1 VARVAPNV
9 SPAAR
14 AATRPVVSSGRAS
27 RPASGRAGLGR
38 FGRMTG
44 AGGVVGGCT
53 GSTSGVRDGVRAGP
67 ALGGKRGGAAWR
79 AGGGAGGGRAWA
91 ARERGQSDGSLGRRS
106 QNRAP
111 APRRNNAPTP
121 MAAIG
126 STREDVVGFSS
137 ATVLAFSW
145 LTRGLPATLAA
156 AGLMPEPEPVT
167 SEPDQG
173 SATYGNVPPNAL
185 SLALTASPSAGIFAP
200 SSLPSTT
207 WSEMSTTSS
216 VSRRPFGKPALSPAR
231 TPSRCGSMLG
241 GIEVLSRI
249 ISAGRTFGGWLSP
262 GTPVRK
268 TWTRSFRGVAGA
280 GIL

>member
-1 VARVAPNV
+1 ARRQGGAEREPRGEGRDETGREQRARQPSSQRPGWLGPVRPHDRSGRSGRGMHGV
-9 SPAAR
+9 HLRCEGRGAAR
-14 AATRPVVSSGRAS
+14 PRFGGQRRGGGVAGR
-27 RPASGRAGLGR
+27 GRAG
-38 FGRMTG
+38 G
-44 AGGVVGGCT
+44 A
-53 GSTSGVRDGVRAGP
+53 RDRD
-67 ALGGKRGGAAWR
+67 
-79 AGGGAGGGRAWA
+79 
-91 ARERGQSDGSLGRRS
+91 QSDGSLRRRS

-111 APRRNNAPTP
+111 APPRNIAPTP

-216 VSRRPFGKPALSPAR
+216 VSRR
-231 TPSRCGSMLG
+231 
-241 GIEVLSRI
+241 
-249 ISAGRTFGGWLSP
+249 
-262 GTPVRK
+262 
-268 TWTRSFRGVAGA
+268 
-280 GIL
+280 